1 MTTTGSTTL
10 RSGTK
15 LVLGLLAF
23 ATALLIIA
31 RIYRVPPA
39 DDLQATLQQ
48 QGIPAARQGID
59 LSREGRKLLPLEE
72 QKEMDAL
79 YAEALQALTA
89 EERQRFRALAQKGAA
104 GNDREVAESAALI
117 QKAVRA
123 LPPEKSQRLFALV
136 EKAVQ
141 LQWAQQKG
149 QAEEQE

>member
-1 MTTTGSTTL
+1 MK
-10 RSGTK
+10 SGTK

-23 ATALLIIA
+23 ATVLVIIS
-31 RIYRVPPA
+31 RIYREPPG

-48 QGIPAARQGID
+48 QGIPAARHGID

-72 QKEMDAL
+72 QKELDGL

-89 EERQRFRALAQKGAA
+89 EERQRFVALAQKGSA

-149 QAEEQE
+149 QAEAQK

>member
-1 MTTTGSTTL
+1 MK
-10 RSGTK
+10 RGTK
-15 LVLGLLAF
+15 LVLGLLAL
-23 ATALLIIA
+23 ATLLLVLS
-31 RIYRVPPA
+31 RVYRLPPA

-79 YAEALQALTA
+79 YAAALQALSA
-89 EERQRFRALAQKGAA
+89 EEQQRFLALAQKGSA
-104 GNDREVAESAALI
+104 GTDREVAESAALI

-141 LQWAQQKG
+141 LQWAQQ
-149 QAEEQE
+149 QAEHLRSNE